1 MKILIPEAELKEVIT
16 DYLRE
21 QMPERANEVFDVKL
35 IASRGPDGHCAEI
48 NVEKRGTDEAPTP
61 TEEENTEE
69 DAEEAAVDPFNFGG
83 EDDS

>member
-48 NVEKRGTDEAPTP
+48 NVEKRGNEAPEP

-69 DAEEAAVDPFNFGG
+69 TTEEAAVDPFNFGG